1 MATQAVVGRLV
12 GKVVFVTGAAQ
23 GIGRATA
30 LVSERARI
38 LSMVHAGEYR
48 DLARHINDLYWWA
61 FTDSDSA
68 DQCMHE
74 LVKTS
79 CVFSWVSMW
88 LCSVAVRRGQR

>member
-1 MATQAVVGRLV
+1 MATQAVVDRLV

-48 DLARHINDLYWWA
+48 DLARHIVIWWA

-74 LVKTS
+74 LVKDYS